1 MGVKIAAKK
10 VFLKKMQKNEK
21 KMQKSL
27 EIQKIA
33 VPLHHETDSA
43 T

>member
-21 KMQKSL
+21 KNAKKFGNPKNSRTF
-27 EIQKIA
+27 A
-33 VPLHHETDSA
+33 P
-43 T
+43 